1 MASVADLCWTTC
13 ADLFRDVD
21 LDFLYVRQLEV
32 MGVKD
37 RGEYPFHL
45 LVFTGKITIGI
56 NLAKR
61 FEAAGC
67 LSLFERGR
75 LASQDDP
82 LEPWSR

>member
-1 MASVADLCWTTC
+1 MGSVGDLCWTTS

-32 MGVKD
+32 MRGKD
-37 RGEYPFHL
+37 PREYPFYL

-67 LSLFERGR
+67 LSLFERG
-75 LASQDDP
+75 LLVSQDDP

>member
-1 MASVADLCWTTC
+1 MASVGDLCWTTS

-56 NLAKR
+56 NLANR

-67 LSLFERGR
+67 PSLLERGR
-75 LASQDDP
+75 LVSQDDP
-82 LEPWSR
+82 LEPWGR